1 MVADKSKRSKC
12 YESIEAELVKSGF
25 AYKTQK
31 SAGDGVL
38 DADDVLVYKLSNQGG
53 LSEIRVMP
61 TSWGSSPEEIKTLT
75 DNIVKV
81 IQTYSP
87 ETYDLHFVL
96 CGAGWTDSLIDDVKS
111 SVSAS
116 FYVGKLVRI
125 YTVDQMLQRG
135 FQSVFNDVPQQQ

>member
-1 MVADKSKRSKC
+1 MVADKSERNRC

-25 AYKTQK
+25 AYETQK

-38 DADDVLVYKLSNQGG
+38 NADDVLVYKLSNQGG
-53 LSEIRVMP
+53 LSETRVMP
-61 TSWGSSPEEIKTLT
+61 TSWGSSSEEIKTLAAR
-75 DNIVKV
+75 IVKV

-116 FYVGKLVRI
+116 LHVGKLVKI

-135 FQSVFNDVPQQQ
+135 FQSVFDDVPQQ